1 MSSMK
6 TTAPE
11 TTGTR
16 MRADERRALVLEAAT
31 QVFGERGYHGATT
44 DAVARAAGVSQ
55 PYVVR
60 MFGSKEALFIAVLDR
75 ALDRLMDTFAAAVE
89 QTDAAVAAGDTET
102 VTHCIAQNYV
112 GLLGDRGLLLSLMQA
127 FMLGADPV
135 IGPAARAG
143 MRRVYEFLRANA
155 GMGPGEAHEFL
166 AMGMMLN
173 TLVGLRMA
181 DDYEREPAVREL
193 LDEALPTKLD
203 FLLSLRDAES

>member
-1 MSSMK
+1 MK
-6 TTAPE
+6 TTVPE
-11 TTGTR
+11 ATGTR

-60 MFGSKEALFIAVLDR
+60 MFGSKEALFITVLDR
-75 ALDRLMDTFAAAVE
+75 ALDRLMETFASAVE
-89 QTDAAVAAGDTET
+89 QTEAAVVAGDTET

-143 MRRVYEFLRANA
+143 MRRVYKFLREHA
-155 GMGPGEAHEFL
+155 GMGPAEAHEFL